1 MTARRSDGRKT
12 EMPLHKSGWH
22 PSPLLGQVVLVSSR
36 SCRGED
42 HVAAKSWVS
51 MVASSPPTLSLACR
65 LSHRTAINILET
77 REFVVNVP
85 GDDHIQRVWGAVES
99 PASAPD
105 GAPIEWSLVPASRV
119 AANLVRECRAHL
131 ECVLDSSHR
140 FNAEEI
146 ALFGRI
152 IAVSADEALCQGDS
166 DERYRHLRPLLFLEH
181 GLFGV
186 VEGARRVEG

>member
-1 MTARRSDGRKT
+1 MSARRDDGRKA

-51 MVASSPPTLSLACR
+51 MVASSPPMLSLACR

-85 GDDHIQRVWGAVES
+85 GDELNPRVWAAVES
-99 PASAPD
+99 PGSSAD
-105 GAPIEWSLVPASRV
+105 GAPVEWSLVPATKV
-119 AANLVRECRAHL
+119 AAGLVSECRAHL
-131 ECVLDSSHR
+131 ECVLDASHR

-152 IAVSADEALCQGDS
+152 VAVTADEALLQGAA
-166 DERYRHLRPLLFLEH
+166 DERYRRLRPLLFLEH

-186 VEGARRVEG
+186 VEAARRVES

>member
-1 MTARRSDGRKT
+1 
-12 EMPLHKSGWH
+12 MPLQKSGWH
-22 PSPLLGQVVLVSSR
+22 PSPLLGQVVLVSTR

-51 MVASSPPTLSLACR
+51 MVASSPPILSLACR

-85 GDDHIQRVWGAVES
+85 GEDLSQRVWSAVES
-99 PASAPD
+99 PSTAPD
-105 GAPIEWSLVPASRV
+105 GAPVEWSLAPASKV

-131 ECVLDSSHR
+131 ECVLDASHR
-140 FNAEEI
+140 FNSEEI

-152 IAVSADEALCQGDS
+152 VAVSIDESILQGSS
-166 DERYRHLRPLLFLEH
+166 DERYRHLRPLLFLED

-186 VEGARRVEG
+186 VDAARRVEG